1 MLPFIVFSLAI
12 AASANAGERITEDKQ
27 NQVNQAYE
35 GGKDMAMKL
44 LAAMPDLKNA
54 QAKSLL
60 DTGAPGEDSS
70 KENKCPSTFSTKPE
84 SNQKAKEDIKKR
96 KNQDNQ
102 ILVFVSF
109 SMPFLSLKNLA
120 AEAEKYNAKLIIRG
134 LIENSFKKT
143 AEKLKDFESGLE
155 INPKLFKEY
164 HIDKAP
170 TFVLLNEGKEQ
181 HRLAGNVSL
190 SYAATKLK
198 EPA

>member
-1 MLPFIVFSLAI
+1 MLSFVVFSLFM
-12 AASANAGERITEDKQ
+12 AASASAGDSTLKT
-27 NQVNQAYE
+27 NQNQAYE
-35 GGKDMAMKL
+35 EGKNMALRM
-44 LAAMPDLKNA
+44 LASLPNLKNVK
-54 QAKSLL
+54 AKSLEAIE
-60 DTGAPGEDSS
+60 TPGEDR
-70 KENKCPSTFSTKPE
+70 KNENKCVSSFSAKPE
-84 SNQKAKEDIKKR
+84 LDQKAKEEIRID
-96 KNQDNQ
+96 KNQDRQ

-109 SMPFLSLKNLA
+109 SMPYLALKNLA

-143 AEKLKDFESGLE
+143 AEKLQDFESGLE
-155 INPKLFKEY
+155 INPDLFKEY

-170 TFVLLNEGKEQ
+170 TFVLINEGKEY